1 MRIRVNF
8 EWPEDICYLGHVDFT
23 RTVTRGL
30 RRTSLPLRFTEGFNS
45 RAKVEMGFPLSVGML
60 GEDEFFDFYLSE
72 DVAIDKIKALL
83 DTALD
88 GIINVKR
95 INEIPDNLPSITSLP
110 AILMHFIY
118 AELKEPLSEEALEKK
133 LSAILEMPSIAVLR
147 QKKGAN
153 VKKDVRPFIKDIK
166 LLEINN
172 TSVVFLFSSHFTS
185 SGSIKIDEIEDI
197 LNENGIPVDFDYIV
211 RKKTVVKYKG
221 KYVSPFDLE

>member
-23 RTVTRGL
+23 RTVARGL

-45 RAKVEMGFPLSVGML
+45 RVKVEMGFPLSVGML

-72 DVAIDKIKALL
+72 DVTIDKIKALL
-83 DTALD
+83 DIALD

-110 AILMHFIY
+110 AILTHFIY
-118 AELKEPLSEEALEKK
+118 AELKELFSEEVLEKK
-133 LSAILEMPSIAVLR
+133 LSTILEMPSIVVLR

-153 VKKDVRPFIKDIK
+153 VKKNVRPFIKDIK

-172 TSVVFLFSSHFTS
+172 ASVIFLFSSHFTS

-197 LNENGIPVDFDYIV
+197 LNENGIPMDFDYIV

>member
-23 RTVTRGL
+23 RTVARGL

-45 RAKVEMGFPLSVGML
+45 RVKVEMGFPLSVGML

-72 DVAIDKIKALL
+72 DVTIDKIKALL
-83 DTALD
+83 DIALD

-110 AILMHFIY
+110 AILTHFIY
-118 AELKEPLSEEALEKK
+118 AELKELFSEEVLEKK
-133 LSAILEMPSIAVLR
+133 LSTILEMPSIVVLR

-153 VKKDVRPFIKDIK
+153 VKKNVRPFIKDIK

-172 TSVVFLFSSHFTS
+172 ASVIFLFSSHFTS

>member
-23 RTVTRGL
+23 RTVARGL

-45 RAKVEMGFPLSVGML
+45 RVKVEMGFPLSVGML

-72 DVAIDKIKALL
+72 DVTIDKIKALL
-83 DTALD
+83 DIALD

-110 AILMHFIY
+110 AILTHFIY
-118 AELKEPLSEEALEKK
+118 AELKEPFSEEALEKK
-133 LSAILEMPSIAVLR
+133 LSTILEMPSIVVLR

-172 TSVVFLFSSHFTS
+172 ASVVFLFSSHFTS

-197 LNENGIPVDFDYIV
+197 LNENGVPVDFDYIV

>member
-23 RTVTRGL
+23 RTVARGL
-30 RRTSLPLRFTEGFNS
+30 RRTALPLKFTEGFNS
-45 RAKVEMGFPLSVGML
+45 RVKVEMGFPLSVGML

-110 AILMHFIY
+110 AILTHFIY

-133 LSAILEMPSIAVLR
+133 LSAILEMSSIVVLR

-153 VKKDVRPFIKDIK
+153 VKKEVRPFIKDIK

-197 LNENGIPVDFDYIV
+197 LNENGIPVEFDYIV

>member
-23 RTVTRGL
+23 RTVARGL

-45 RAKVEMGFPLSVGML
+45 RVKVEMGFPLSVGML

>member
-23 RTVTRGL
+23 RTVGRGL
-30 RRTSLPLRFTEGFNS
+30 RRTSLPLKFTEGFNS
-45 RAKVEMGFPLSVGML
+45 RVKVEMGFPLSVGML

-88 GIINVKR
+88 GIINIKR
-95 INEIPDNLPSITSLP
+95 INEIPDNLPYITSLP
-110 AILMHFIY
+110 ALLTHFIY
-118 AELKEPLSEEALEKK
+118 AELKEPLSEETLEKK
-133 LSAILEMPSIAVLR
+133 LFAILEMLSIVVLR

-153 VKKDVRPFIKDIK
+153 VKKDVRPFIKNIK

-172 TSVVFLFSSHFTS
+172 ASVVFLFSSHFTS

>member
-23 RTVTRGL
+23 RTVARGL
-30 RRTSLPLRFTEGFNS
+30 RRTSLPLKFTEGFNS
-45 RAKVEMGFPLSVGML
+45 RVKVEMGFPLSVGML

-88 GIINVKR
+88 GIINIKQ

-110 AILMHFIY
+110 AILTHFIY
-118 AELKEPLSEEALEKK
+118 AELKEMFSEEALEKK
-133 LSAILEMPSIAVLR
+133 LSAILEMPNIVVLR
-147 QKKGAN
+147 QKKGVN

-172 TSVVFLFSSHFTS
+172 ASVVFLFSSHFTS
-185 SGSIKIDEIEDI
+185 RGSIKIDEIEDI
-197 LNENGIPVDFDYIV
+197 LNKNGIPVDFDYIV

-221 KYVSPFDLE
+221 KYVSPFGLE